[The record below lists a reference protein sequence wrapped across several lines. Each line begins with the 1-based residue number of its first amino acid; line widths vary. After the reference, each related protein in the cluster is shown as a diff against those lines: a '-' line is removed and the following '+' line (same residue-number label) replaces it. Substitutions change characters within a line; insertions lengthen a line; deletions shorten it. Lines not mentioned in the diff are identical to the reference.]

1 MVNETHTQQID
12 QMGIRFIGDSM
23 EIIGYQHSD
32 LESLRQ
38 LYFESRL
45 NTFTWL
51 DSTEFELNNFDRDSD
66 GEQIWVARDAGEIVG
81 FISIWKPESFIH
93 NLFVSPH
100 HLRSGIG
107 STLLDF
113 SKQRYSV
120 LSLKCLIENKN
131 AVNFYQ
137 SQGFKVASTVNNG
150 PESYHLMTFK
160 NKKDLS
166 LR

>member
-1 MVNETHTQQID
+1 ML
-12 QMGIRFIGDSM
+12 FIGDSM
-23 EIIGYQHSD
+23 EIINYQHSD

-51 DSTEFELNNFDRDSD
+51 DNTEFELNNFDRDSK
-66 GEQIWVARDAGEIVG
+66 GEQIWVAKNAGEIVG
-81 FISIWKPESFIH
+81 FISIWKPECFIH

-100 HLRSGIG
+100 HLRNGVG

-113 SKQRYSV
+113 SKQHYSV

-131 AVNFYQ
+131 AVDFYQ
-137 SQGFKVASTVNNG
+137 SQGFKIATTVKNG
-150 PESYHLMTFK
+150 SESYHLMTFE
-160 NKKDLS
+160 NNRNLPY
-166 LR
+166 R